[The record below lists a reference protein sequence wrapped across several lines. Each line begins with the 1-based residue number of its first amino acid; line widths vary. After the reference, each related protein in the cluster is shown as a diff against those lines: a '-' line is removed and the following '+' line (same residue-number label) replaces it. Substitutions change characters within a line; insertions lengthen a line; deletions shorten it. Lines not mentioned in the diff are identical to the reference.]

1 MDMSVLSSLS
11 PEERAALL
19 AALQQ
24 EPEPDPVEQL
34 TSAVQ
39 YLCGELDA
47 VKKAHDALKA
57 LVMDDMIGGIK
68 EAFESNQRAE
78 QMNGFK
84 GKYGSALD
92 PFAGKFKD
100 LYGKDLHEHTFDT
113 FGSDGEGLD
122 EKIASLVEELK
133 AKIGL
138 PPETPAVVT
147 ATAEPAED
155 SADEEPNDVKAA
167 YAEIEKQK
175 RRDDSREARRKGA

>member
-11 PEERAALL
+11 PEERAALM
-19 AALQQ
+19 AALQA
-24 EPEPDPVEQL
+24 EPEKDPVEQL
-34 TSAVQ
+34 TETVQ
-39 YLCGELDA
+39 FLCGELDA

-68 EAFESNQRAE
+68 EAFEANQRME
-78 QMNGFK
+78 SMNGFK
-84 GKYGSALD
+84 GKYGSMLD

-113 FGSDGEGLD
+113 FGSDEEGLD
-122 EKIASLVEELK
+122 EKIANLVEELK

-147 ATAEPAED
+147 AGPAED
-155 SADEEPNDVKAA
+155 SADEEPDDVKAA
-167 YAEIEKQK
+167 YNEIEKMK
-175 RRDDSREARRKGA
+175 RRDDAREARRKGA